1 MIEER
6 LLNAVLNLFALQLAC
21 LHGPSRQ
28 TARGQVLAYL
38 HHHIGLTNADI
49 YLELLDELVEVHQ
62 GEPEDDILAE
72 AAELAL
78 RLRTL
83 LLRPERNAALF
94 SSIKITAL
102 TPEAPALQRL
112 ADLLADGLGWS
123 AHSLEVL
130 LGFTNDPGATALSN
144 KDCLLLG
151 GGPDEA
157 FRSRLSVLYLAAEE
171 MVLVASLT
179 DAGILLEGRPL
190 IRNDCY
196 LLRQGQVLRDQWGN
210 ELHFAQIVDTFTGD
224 PAQGPSVALR
234 GEGLEFCFPGGD
246 YGIHDLTFEERGGR
260 LVAIMG
266 GSGAGKS
273 TLLGLLNGTLRPSK
287 GALLL
292 NNRNVHADPRAVQ
305 GVFGLVPQ
313 DDLLFEDL
321 TVFENL
327 YYAAKLS
334 LAHLPETELVQRVQ
348 ALLADL
354 GQTDAA
360 NLRVGSPLDKVISGG
375 QRKRLNIALELIREP
390 TILFVDEPTS
400 GLSSADSEMVMGLL
414 KQQAD
419 RGKLVFV
426 VIHQPSSRIFR
437 LFDALWVMDQGGWLI
452 FRGTPLEAVS
462 YFRSYSTLPGAEQ
475 AICPSCGSV
484 NPEQILAIVE
494 AKLPDQAGRPTQER
508 RIATA
513 IWRQFFEDH
522 ESGRT
527 RPTTPVEPLPAP
539 PKCLGKPGGFGQFKV
554 FFSRDCRAR
563 LANKTYLAITLLE
576 PPLLGLV
583 MGLVA
588 RGAAGDQYAF
598 HDNKNLLVFLFMS
611 VIVAL
616 FLGLSVSAEE
626 ICRDGKIQKRERFLN
641 LSWWSYINSKALYLA
656 LVSCLQSLLY
666 LAVAIPLVQLPD
678 MFFNTWAILSACAF
692 ASCLLGLNI
701 SATLRSAVNI
711 YILIPLLLV
720 PQMLLSGVII
730 DYEDLIPPDSL
741 TREVP
746 GYANLLPSRWGFEAL
761 VVEQYSRN
769 AYMRNF
775 IDVDARQRLAEYDL
789 DYFLPELQGRVQ
801 SILIMSGEG
810 RHNDAIAFQLNILEN
825 EFRRLEARS
834 GKPTGLRPDDF
845 RIGAFNENSAGRLDQ
860 YITDLRRDIFQ
871 QRNTAATEKHAIES
885 RLEQLLGHE
894 SLEALH
900 NRHTNSHIEK
910 RMLNLQELEPIGE
923 TREGLFHRTLPIYR
937 LPESRWGGA
946 HFLAD
951 HKRIGNRL
959 LSTYAFNL
967 AMILFIGFF
976 LYLALGFRL
985 LPVLFS
991 NTGLIA
997 DRLLRRKYLRLRP
1010 TS

>member
-6 LLNAVLNLFALQLAC
+6 LLNAVLNLFALQLVC
-21 LHGPSRQ
+21 LHESSRQ
-28 TARGQVLAYL
+28 RARGQVLAYL
-38 HHHIGLTNADI
+38 QHHVGLTNADI
-49 YLELLDELVEVHQ
+49 YLELLDELVDVHQ
-62 GEPEDDILAE
+62 YGQEDAILTE
-72 AAELAL
+72 ASELAF
-78 RLRTL
+78 RLQTL
-83 LLRPERNAALF
+83 LPRPERNAALF
-94 SSIKITAL
+94 SCLKIAAL
-102 TPEAPALQRL
+102 APDAPAPQQL
-112 ADLLADGLGWS
+112 AGLLAEGLGWP
-123 AHSLEVL
+123 AHHLEL
-130 LGFTNDPGATALSN
+130 LRGFIDKPRAAAASN
-144 KDCLLLG
+144 KASRVLG
-151 GGPDEA
+151 GSPGEA
-157 FRSRLSVLYLAAEE
+157 FRSQLSVLYLPEEE
-171 MVLVASLT
+171 MVLVASIT
-179 DAGILLEGRPL
+179 DAGILLEGRALTPG
-190 IRNDCY
+190 DCR
-196 LLRQGQVLRDQWGN
+196 LFQQGQVLRDQWGN
-210 ELHFAQIVDTFTGD
+210 ELHFEQIVATFTGGTM
-224 PAQGPSVALR
+224 PQSSLVLQ
-234 GEGLEFCFPGGD
+234 GEGLEFRFPGGS
-246 YGIHDLTFEERGGR
+246 YGIHNLTFEERGGR

-273 TLLGLLNGTLRPSK
+273 TLLGLLNGTLRPSR
-287 GALLL
+287 GTLLL
-292 NNRNVHADPRAVQ
+292 NNRNVHADAGEVQ

-334 LAHLPETELVQRVQ
+334 LAHLPETDLVQRVE

-354 GQTDAA
+354 GQTEAA

-414 KQQAD
+414 KQQAG

-452 FRGTPLEAVS
+452 FRGTPLEAVT
-462 YFRSYSTLPGAEQ
+462 YFRSYSTLPGAEE

-508 RIATA
+508 RITTAT
-513 IWRQFFEDH
+513 WRRFFAEH

-527 RPTTPVEPLPAP
+527 KPAKPAEPLPAP
-539 PKCLGKPGGFGQFKV
+539 PKCLDKPGGFGQFKV

-583 MGLVA
+583 MGLVS

-598 HDNKNLLVFLFMS
+598 HDNENLLVFLFMS

-641 LSWWSYINSKALYLA
+641 LSWWSYINSKAFYLA
-656 LVSCLQSLLY
+656 LVSCLQTLLY
-666 LAVAIPLVQLPD
+666 LGAAIPLVQLPD
-678 MFFNTWAILSACAF
+678 MFPGIWAILSACAF

-730 DYEDLIPPDSL
+730 DYDNLIPPDSL
-741 TREVP
+741 TRTVP

-761 VVEQYSRN
+761 IVEQYSGN

-775 IDVDARQRLAEYDL
+775 IAADAGQRLAEYDL

-801 SILIMSGEG
+801 SILIMSGQAG
-810 RHNDAIAFQLNILEN
+810 QNDAIEFQLNVLDN
-825 EFRRLEARS
+825 EFRRLEART
-834 GKPTGLRPDDF
+834 GKPTGLRTDDF
-845 RIGAFNENSAGRLDQ
+845 RIGTFNADSAQRLDH
-860 YITDLRRDIFQ
+860 YITDLRRDIFR
-871 QRNTAATEKHAIES
+871 QRNTAATEKRAIES
-885 RLEQLLGHE
+885 QLEQSLGHE
-894 SLEALH
+894 GLEALRK
-900 NRHTNSHIEK
+900 NHTNSHIEK
-910 RMLNLQELEPIGE
+910 RLLNLQELEPIGE

-937 LPESRWGGA
+937 PPESNWGGA
-946 HFLAD
+946 RFLAG
-951 HKRIGNRL
+951 HKRIGSRL
-959 LSTYAFNL
+959 LPTYVFNL
-967 AMILFIGFF
+967 AMILLIGFC

-985 LPVLFS
+985 LPMLFA
-991 NTGLIA
+991 NTKLIGN
-997 DRLLRRKYLRLRP
+997 RLLRRTYLRPRP